1 MKKFKGQGKFNL
13 EKYRKDKADFNERL
27 PAVKGKM
34 YDLKG
39 NLETVPGYCNC
50 GEKLTKKERRVN
62 ICTNCLLAYKA
73 GPKVKV
79 IENKFIVQEPLF

>member
-1 MKKFKGQGKFNL
+1 MKKFKDQGEFNL
-13 EKYRKDKADFNERL
+13 RQYQKNTANFKERF

-34 YDLKG
+34 YDLDG

-62 ICTNCLLAYKA
+62 ICTNCLL
-73 GPKVKV
+73 
-79 IENKFIVQEPLF
+79 I